1 MLRDQALFAAG
12 LMVEHVGGPSVK
24 PPQPAGLW
32 EAVAYTDS
40 NTAHFKADAGA
51 EKVHRRSLYT
61 FWKRTSA
68 PPQMTTFDAPS
79 RESCTV
85 RRERTNT
92 PLQALLLMN
101 EPQFIEAS
109 RGLAE
114 RTLREAGPTVDDRL
128 TYLFRLVTSR
138 CPDATDLKELEA
150 TLKELSAHYAAK
162 PDAARQL
169 IAIGETKPDPRFNP
183 AELAAWTMIGNIV
196 LNLDEVITKG

>member
-1 MLRDQALFAAG
+1 MLRDQALFSAG

-79 RESCTV
+79 RILHGAP
-85 RRERTNT
+85 RADQHAT
-92 PLQALLLMN
+92 PALLLMN

-114 RTLREAGPTVDDRL
+114 RTLREAGPTDDDRL
-128 TYLFRLVTSR
+128 RYLFRLVTSR

-150 TLKELSAHYAAK
+150 TLKELSAHYASK